1 MNEKFTGNGNVRVW
15 AVPVSGIANYKA
27 PTAAEVNAGLD
38 ITDAIAWDS
47 TTIPTATDS
56 EDQDDRSLRDKGNAT
71 TRGSASYEATLNLFY
86 PKDNRDA
93 TSDYGKAYQFF
104 RVPRVP
110 CYLVTAV
117 TQAPEGK
124 KTPVVAGDWI
134 SVYRFMSDGWTDDI
148 EGDDSNK
155 YAVAFLTQGEVAVY
169 TQVKNSTPVSV
180 ALATGAPT
188 SIAVG
193 KATPLRATLGGKRAN
208 AVVDWISSDTS
219 KVTVSPNG
227 VAKGVAVGTAT
238 ITATHP
244 AAGGTAGPGVSI
256 TVTA

>member
-110 CYLVTAV
+110 
-117 TQAPEGK
+117 
-124 KTPVVAGDWI
+124 
-134 SVYRFMSDGWTDDI
+134 
-148 EGDDSNK
+148 
-155 YAVAFLTQGEVAVY
+155 
-169 TQVKNSTPVSV
+169 
-180 ALATGAPT
+180 
-188 SIAVG
+188 
-193 KATPLRATLGGKRAN
+193 
-208 AVVDWISSDTS
+208 
-219 KVTVSPNG
+219 
-227 VAKGVAVGTAT
+227 
-238 ITATHP
+238 
-244 AAGGTAGPGVSI
+244 
-256 TVTA
+256 

>member
-38 ITDAIAWDS
+38 VTDAIAWDS

-86 PKDNRDA
+86 PKNNKDA

-124 KTPVVAGDWI
+124 ETPVVAGDWI

-155 YAVAFLTQGEVAVY
+155 YAVAFLTQGEV
-169 TQVKNSTPVSV
+169 
-180 ALATGAPT
+180 
-188 SIAVG
+188 
-193 KATPLRATLGGKRAN
+193 
-208 AVVDWISSDTS
+208 
-219 KVTVSPNG
+219 
-227 VAKGVAVGTAT
+227 
-238 ITATHP
+238 
-244 AAGGTAGPGVSI
+244 
-256 TVTA
+256 